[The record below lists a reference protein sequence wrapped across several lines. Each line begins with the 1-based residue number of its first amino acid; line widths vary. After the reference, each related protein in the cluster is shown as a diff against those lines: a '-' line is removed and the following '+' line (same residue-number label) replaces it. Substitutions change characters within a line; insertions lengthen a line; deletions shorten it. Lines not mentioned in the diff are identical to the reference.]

1 MALGQRVMGMSKVGL
16 IFILLFWLCP
26 IHSIAGEDPKVWS
39 LRGISGF
46 QVIVEKPTSDA
57 RAAGITEEAIRNQVA
72 AHFQTFLP
80 QVSLDRKEGPSLY
93 VRTILYKRQR
103 EDLYY
108 GTISVHIDRAVI
120 VLSPEGNF
128 PAFSQVWE
136 NTVVFSGK
144 DPLLA
149 TYEILGKLLRLL
161 IEDFKEANPS
171 H

>member
-1 MALGQRVMGMSKVGL
+1 MSKVGL
-16 IFILLFWLCP
+16 IFILLFLLSP
-26 IHSIAGEDPKVWS
+26 LHSTAGEDPKVWN

-46 QVIVEKPTSDA
+46 QLIVEKPTSDA
-57 RAAGITEEAIRNQVA
+57 RAAGITEKAIRDQVA
-72 AHFQTFLP
+72 AHFRTSLP

-93 VRTILYKRQR
+93 VRSILYKRQR

-120 VLSPEGNF
+120 VLSPGGNF

-136 NTVVFSGK
+136 NTMVFSGK
-144 DPLLA
+144 DPLLG
-149 TYEILGKLLRLL
+149 TYEILGKLLTLL
-161 IEDFKEANPS
+161 IEDLKEANPS

>member
-1 MALGQRVMGMSKVGL
+1 VGF
-16 IFILLFWLCP
+16 IFVLLFLLYP
-26 IHSIAGEDPKVWS
+26 IHSTAGENPQAEN
-39 LRGISGF
+39 LRDISTF
-46 QVIVEKPTSDA
+46 QVIVEKPTADA
-57 RAAGITEEAIRNQVA
+57 REAGITEEAARNQVA
-72 AHFQTFLP
+72 AHFQASLP
-80 QVSLDRKEGPSLY
+80 EVSLDRKEGPSLY
-93 VRTILYKRQR
+93 VRIILYKRQK

-108 GTISVHIDRAVI
+108 GTIGVHIDRAVI
-120 VLSPEGNF
+120 VLSPQGNF

>member
-1 MALGQRVMGMSKVGL
+1 MGMSKVGL
-16 IFILLFWLCP
+16 ILILLFLLCP
-26 IHSIAGEDPKVWS
+26 IYSTAGEDPKAGN
-39 LRGISGF
+39 LRDISAF
-46 QVIVEKPTSDA
+46 QIIVEKPTSDA

-80 QVSLDRKEGPSLY
+80 QVSLDGKEGPSLY
-93 VRTILYKRQR
+93 VRTVLYKRQK

-108 GTISVHIDRAVI
+108 GMIGVYIDRAVI

-144 DPLLA
+144 DPLLG